1 VLVAHSAGVVGVVIG
16 DDPPPPP
23 MGFDPVPAAPGLD
36 GPGVAPPGSPV
47 QAAQPN
53 ATARNCQR
61 TPAALDGM
69 WVIAD
74 GPAELSSV
82 AADSEGFLVRR
93 ARAGA
98 LVVFF

>member
-1 VLVAHSAGVVGVVIG
+1 
-16 DDPPPPP
+16 
-23 MGFDPVPAAPGLD
+23 
-36 GPGVAPPGSPV
+36 
-47 QAAQPN
+47 
-53 ATARNCQR
+53 
-61 TPAALDGM
+61 M

-82 AADSEGFLVRR
+82 AADSEGFLVRW